1 MRAFAE
7 RSESTPETKAAKPV
21 MLGRADSGSAG
32 ASSSILR
39 LQRTVGNRAVQRHLQ
54 AHPTNA
60 DGLRPDIQL
69 SSLKDFAGPPKRPA
83 FSSIDD
89 AEIETT
95 DEFKKYM
102 NSTLVWQMKD
112 KMTRQEAFLA
122 CRLIIEAIQR
132 GQTVKW
138 DSDARG
144 FMATARKLINIT
156 KSPKPDCPSSK
167 FKACVKRAVIP
178 GGKTELAAAAGMLEG
193 FFTMEIDWHED
204 DPGCACCCG
213 EYRQFVRG
221 FVKINGTKLVK
232 KLFNGKDLSDRD
244 WNEDSDKNNHPYGHR
259 DLAEEVNDQFIPDRK
274 NGCLYRGFD
283 TPGITDSSVAGKHV
297 EAALEF
303 KGQTFDRCQKSAG
316 PEKHWK
322 LNFNGDVPALDKSVG
337 IG

>member
-1 MRAFAE
+1 MPARAA
-7 RSESTPETKAAKPV
+7 
-21 MLGRADSGSAG
+21 SAPGG
-32 ASSSILR
+32 AWNSILR
-39 LQRTVGNRAVQRHLQ
+39 LQHTVGNRAVQRHVQ
-54 AHPTNA
+54 AHLANVG
-60 DGLRPDIQL
+60 DHRPDIQL
-69 SSLKDFAGPPKRPA
+69 SGLKDLGKSKRQA
-83 FSSIDD
+83 FVSITD
-89 AEIETT
+89 ADIEDT

-102 NSTLVWQMKD
+102 NSSLVWQTKD
-112 KMTRQEAFLA
+112 KMTRQEALLA

-144 FMATARKLINIT
+144 FMTAARKLINIT
-156 KSPKPDCPSSK
+156 KSPKPDCPSPK
-167 FKACVKRAVIP
+167 YKACVKRADIP
-178 GGKTELAAAAGMLEG
+178 GGKNDLAAAPGMLEG
-193 FFTMEIDWHED
+193 FFTMEVDWHEN

-221 FVKINGTKLVK
+221 VVKVNGAKLVK
-232 KLFNGKDLSDRD
+232 KLFNGKLLHETV
-244 WNEDSDKNNHPYGHR
+244 WNEDSDAKNHPYGYR
-259 DLAEEVNDQFIPDRK
+259 DLAEEVNDQFVPDRK

-283 TPGITDSSVAGKHV
+283 TPGISDSSVAGKRV

-322 LNFNGDVPALDKSVG
+322 LNFNGDVPALDKDVG